1 MASPRIISS
10 VPIASLLATL
20 VFASCTEVGDPAL
33 VIERP
38 LEVPSGPLSFTA
50 HIEPI
55 LQDTGCVGCHG
66 SGGGF
71 AGLDTTTPEAL
82 RAGGDTGAAVIPC
95 DSAAS
100 LLWQRVRDCEMPA
113 SGGCLDDI
121 EVATIARWIDQG
133 ASGIFDAQICDD
145 PPLD

>member
-1 MASPRIISS
+1 MASFR
-10 VPIASLLATL
+10 VTSLSRRAFVVST
-20 VFASCTEVGDPAL
+20 FWAAACTEVGDPAL

-38 LEVPSGPLSFTA
+38 LEVPSGPLSFSE

-55 LQDTGCVGCHG
+55 LQDMGCIGCHG

-71 AGLDTTTPEAL
+71 GGLDATSAATL
-82 RAGGDTGAAVIPC
+82 REGGDSGVAVIAC

-100 LLWQRVRDCEMPA
+100 WLWQRVRDCEMPA
-113 SGGCLDDI
+113 SGGCLDDL

-133 ASGIFDAQICDD
+133 AQDTFTPGTCSN